1 MKYRFLGNSKISVSE
16 ICIGALHFGV
26 YLSKEESLRLLNF
39 GFEAGLN
46 FIDTG
51 PLYGNGLSE
60 GYVGEFIA
68 KRRDRVVV
76 STKAGLSRIER
87 PDGSFG
93 VVVQKLNSEGIRLNL
108 EKSLK
113 ALNTEYIDIYQ
124 FHAYD
129 HSTPIDESLEVIYK
143 LIDEGKIKAFGA
155 SNYSPE
161 ELRTVID
168 CFDESYKDFFVA
180 LESHVNIIERRV
192 EEELLPLCKENNIS
206 ILPYRALAR
215 GVLSG
220 KYSSQNEFPV
230 GSRANDSWRVR
241 NSIDSDSL
249 KLLNILSKFG
259 EQRKIKTLDVAIAW
273 LLRNRA
279 IGSLVIG
286 ARDENQLSECI
297 QATKVVLSADD
308 FMELDALLLDAGLMD
323 RINSSPAVYFEQ

>member
-1 MKYRFLGNSKISVSE
+1 MKYRFLGNSTVRVSE

-26 YLSKEESLRLLNF
+26 YLSKEESLRLLSF
-39 GFEAGLN
+39 GFDSGIN

-60 GYVGEFIA
+60 GYVGEFTA
-68 KRRDRVVV
+68 KRRDKVVI
-76 STKAGLSRIER
+76 STKVGLSRIER

-93 VVVQKLNSEGIRLNL
+93 VTLQKLNSEGIRKSL

-113 ALNTEYIDIYQ
+113 ALNTDYIDIFQ
-124 FHAYD
+124 FHAFDY
-129 HSTPIDESLEVIYK
+129 STPIEESLEVIYK

-161 ELRTVID
+161 ELRAVID
-168 CFDESYKDFFVA
+168 SFDASYKDCFVA
-180 LESHVNIIERRV
+180 LESHINIIERKV
-192 EEELLPLCKENNIS
+192 EEKVLPLCEENNIS

-215 GVLSG
+215 GILSG
-220 KYSSQNEFPV
+220 KYSSQNDFPA

-241 NSIDSDSL
+241 NSIDPDSL
-249 KLLNILSKFG
+249 KILHTMSKFG
-259 EQRKIKTLDVAIAW
+259 EQRKVKTLDVAIAW
-273 LLRNRA
+273 LLRNNI

-297 QATKVVLSADD
+297 QATNIILSTDD
-308 FMELDALLLDAGLMD
+308 FMELDTLLLDSGLMG
-323 RINSSPAVYFEQ
+323 RINSNPAVYFEQ